1 MPRLFSVKDSTLY
14 TTFSP
19 CLLCAKMII
28 NAGIREVVYAERYTI
43 DGTSRRILNEA
54 GVILRPIQMKQPE

>member
-1 MPRLFSVKDSTLY
+1 
-14 TTFSP
+14 
-19 CLLCAKMII
+19 
-28 NAGIREVVYAERYTI
+28 VVYAERYSI